1 MVQKLFQYKVSVHK
15 WVDISYLVWE
25 ALLTKELPHLLAVL
39 RTKEEKICS
48 KRIII
53 FFFSWWISPV
63 GSSPKAAQDRWCWES
78 FPLAPAI
85 EATSTLVLGSVS
97 PEISFHHATLR
108 LLNNLWR
115 ICLRR
120 CNFAT
125 DINLCLNGASASS
138 SNFDWDSLP
147 KVFRTSSSSMS
158 TYDALMALV

>member
-1 MVQKLFQYKVSVHK
+1 MGWYFLFSLGGSVNK
-15 WVDISYLVWE
+15 GATTFVGCFENQRRKNLFKADYY
-25 ALLTKELPHLLAVL
+25 
-39 RTKEEKICS
+39 
-48 KRIII
+48 
-53 FFFSWWISPV
+53 FFLSWWISPV
-63 GSSPKAAQDRWCWES
+63 GSSPKAAQDRWCWEG